1 MKALFTSTLLLLFFL
16 PTHAQN
22 GVKWMSWNEAVAAN
36 KEEPKLIFVDTYTD
50 WCGWCKKMDAT
61 TFSHPVIADYMNEHY
76 YAVKMDAEMKDTINF
91 NGYTFV
97 NPRPDARR
105 STHQLAASLLDNKLS
120 YPSFIFLNQNFERM
134 QILPGYKTAKQ
145 FEPIIRY
152 FVEGASN
159 GVQYEDYM
167 KDFSSLIGS
176 ANAN

>member
-1 MKALFTSTLLLLFFL
+1 MKYVLFISSLLLFTGSML
-16 PTHAQN
+16 AQD
-22 GVKWMSWNEAVAAN
+22 GVRWMSWNEAVAAN
-36 KEEPKLIFVDTYTD
+36 SEKPKLIFVDTYTD

-61 TFSHPVIADYMNEHY
+61 TFSHPVIAEYMNEHY
-76 YAVKMDAEMKDTINF
+76 YSVKMDAEMKDTIEF

-97 NPRPDARR
+97 NPRPETRR

-120 YPSFIFLNQNFERM
+120 YPSFIFLNQKFERM

-159 GVQYEDYM
+159 GVQYEEYM
-167 KDFSSLIGS
+167 KDFNSAIGS
-176 ANAN
+176 AN